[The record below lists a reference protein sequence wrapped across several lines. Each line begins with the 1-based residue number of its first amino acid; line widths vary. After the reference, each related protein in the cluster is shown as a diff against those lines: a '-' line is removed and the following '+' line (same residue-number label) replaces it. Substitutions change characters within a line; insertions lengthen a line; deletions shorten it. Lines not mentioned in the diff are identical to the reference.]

1 MAYEYKANFDEGGYA
16 EFNFSPGS
24 NFSYGV
30 GDTITITGRIK
41 SSYMAI
47 KSVEIVFNG
56 MFRDD
61 NGNSYAGF
69 FRSYINKSISKGTL
83 SSFTIS
89 HTITQANILGLRSSQ
104 WPNNVQSF
112 PLYINIYDKPDG
124 FYGDWTKTD
133 MTDFIESCRI
143 TFIRQRKKPTI
154 WCSLSDRYI
163 VRSGDVTA
171 LEYFENYI
179 QNYSLPTIE
188 AHFETD
194 PDDIKLTAIHNLII
208 KDDEENIIFDMS
220 KNTEA
225 GATLI
230 NFDIPVISNP
240 GIYYYTWTVTDSA
253 GKSEKDSDT
262 FTVLSYS
269 PPTITTFLLERYRY
283 VIGEGN
289 VVADDGEKLLTTF
302 EGSVVPITGTN
313 NNNKNAWTLDFRYNE
328 IDSDVINFQSITS
341 DENGR
346 DIEYNSDPTAFT
358 NTVNAGSTFNFI
370 VTLSDMLTSVKASY
384 VVLKAGGYLNVE
396 KTGVAVGMRST
407 STPLNKKFEVA
418 EDYTSHMYGGI
429 AGVNN
434 YPAVAFGALA
444 SKEELTGGHWV
455 DGKPLYRKIYN
466 ITSLDSNNTI
476 NIDISDL
483 NYDFIKWEDYINI
496 TYSSDAAQ
504 QWINTYYWSGNN
516 DRARVYIYDTQLR
529 FRLGS
534 DLHLSTQG
542 AWIILEYT
550 KITDTPIYEDS

>member
-1 MAYEYKANFDEGGYA
+1 MAYEYKVNLDEGGYV

-47 KSVEIVFNG
+47 KSVEISFQKF
-56 MFRDD
+56 FRDD
-61 NGNSYAGF
+61 NGNYYGGSF
-69 FRSYINKSISKGTL
+69 SSYINKSISKGTL

-89 HTITQANILGLRSSQ
+89 HTITQANIIKLASPRWS
-104 WPNNVQSF
+104 NRVESF
-112 PLYINIYDKPDG
+112 PLYISIYDKPDG
-124 FYGDWTKTD
+124 PNGDWTKYDITNYV
-133 MTDFIESCRI
+133 ESCSI
-143 TFIRQRKKPTI
+143 TFIRQRKNPTVL
-154 WCSLSDRYI
+154 CSLSDRYI

-194 PDDIKLTAIHNLII
+194 PDDIKLTAIHHLII

-220 KNTEA
+220 ENTEA

-253 GKSEKDSDT
+253 GNSGKDSNT
-262 FTVLSYS
+262 FTVLSYF
-269 PPTITTFLLERYRY
+269 PPAITTFLLERYKY

-289 VVADDGEKLLTTF
+289 VIADDGEKLLTTF
-302 EGSVVPITGTN
+302 EGSVAPVRGTN
-313 NNNKNAWTLDFRYNE
+313 SDNMNAWTLSFSYKD
-328 IDSDVINFQSITS
+328 IDRDIDGFQSIIS
-341 DENGR
+341 GINGR
-346 DIEYNSDPTAFT
+346 NIEYNSDATAFT
-358 NTVNAGSTFNFI
+358 NTISAGSTFNFI
-370 VTLSDMLTSVKASY
+370 VTLSDMLNSVKASY

-396 KTGVAVGMRST
+396 KTGVSVGMRST
-407 STPLNKKFEVA
+407 STASNKKFEVA
-418 EDYTSHMYGGI
+418 SDYESHFYGGI
-429 AGVNN
+429 AGISN
-434 YPAVAFGALA
+434 YPPID
-444 SKEELTGGHWV
+444 SNTNTSEEELTGGHWV
-455 DGKPLYRKIYN
+455 DGKPLYRKIYH
-466 ITSLDSNNTI
+466 ITSVDSNNTI

-496 TYSSDAAQ
+496 TYSSDVAQ

-516 DRARVYIYDTQLR
+516 DRARIYIYDTQLR
-529 FRLGS
+529 FRLGT

-550 KITDTPIYEDS
+550 KTTDTSIYEDS